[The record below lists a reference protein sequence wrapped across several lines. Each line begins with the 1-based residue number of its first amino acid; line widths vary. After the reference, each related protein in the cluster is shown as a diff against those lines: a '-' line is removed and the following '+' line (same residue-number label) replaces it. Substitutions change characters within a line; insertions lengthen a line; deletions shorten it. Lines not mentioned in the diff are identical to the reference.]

1 MSNMNSSSTR
11 VALVTGASGA
21 LGSALTRSLAAS
33 SRLVVAV
40 GRGVAQTE
48 LDASLGPGRA
58 RAAAF
63 DVTDAGAWSALVGEL
78 SSRGEHP
85 SAAVLAVGAW
95 RGGKALH
102 EEADDATWDAMLS
115 ANLIT
120 ARVALRALLPG
131 MLAHGGGSVVLV
143 GSRAA
148 VRPWESAR
156 AAAYA
161 ASKAALVAMAQAVAA
176 EVLDGGVR
184 VNVVL
189 PAMIDTPQNRDA
201 MKNAD
206 TSRWVTPE
214 ALTEVV
220 SFLLSDAAR
229 VVSGAVIPAYGRSG
243 V

>member
-1 MSNMNSSSTR
+1 MTNMNPTR
-11 VALVTGASGA
+11 VSLVTGASGA
-21 LGSALTRSLAAS
+21 LGSALTRGLAAS

-40 GRGVAQTE
+40 GRGVSQAD
-48 LDASLGPGRA
+48 LDGAHGGGRA

-63 DVTDAGAWSALVGEL
+63 DVTDASAWTALLGEL
-78 SSRGEHP
+78 GSRGEHP
-85 SAAVLAVGAW
+85 TAAVFAAGAW
-95 RGGKALH
+95 RGGKPLH
-102 EEADDATWDAMLS
+102 EESDDATWEAMLS
-115 ANLIT
+115 ANLTT

-131 MLAHGGGSVVLV
+131 MLGQGGGSVVLV

-161 ASKAALVAMAQAVAA
+161 ASKAALVALAQAVAA

-189 PAMIDTPQNRDA
+189 PVTIDTPQNRAA
-201 MKNAD
+201 MKDAD

-214 ALTEVV
+214 ALTDVV
-220 SFLLSDAAR
+220 TFLLSDAAR
-229 VVSGAVIPAYGRSG
+229 AVSGAVIPAYGRGG

>member
-1 MSNMNSSSTR
+1 MTHTNSTR
-11 VALVTGASGA
+11 VSLVTGASGA
-21 LGSALTRSLAAS
+21 LGSALTRGLAAS

-40 GRGVAQTE
+40 GRGVAQAD
-48 LDASLGPGRA
+48 LDAALGGGRA

-63 DVTDAGAWSALVGEL
+63 DVTDASAWAALLGEF

-85 SAAVLAVGAW
+85 TAAVFAAGAW
-95 RGGKALH
+95 RGGKPLH
-102 EEADDATWDAMLS
+102 EESDDATWEAMLS
-115 ANLIT
+115 ANLTT

-131 MLAHGGGSVVLV
+131 MLGQGGGSVVLV

-161 ASKAALVAMAQAVAA
+161 ASKAALVALAQAVAA

-189 PAMIDTPQNRDA
+189 PATIDTPQNRAA
-201 MKNAD
+201 MKDAD

-214 ALTEVV
+214 ALTDVV
-220 SFLLSDAAR
+220 TFLLSDAAR
-229 VVSGAVIPAYGRSG
+229 AVSGAVIPAYGRGG

>member
-1 MSNMNSSSTR
+1 MTSSNPTR
-11 VALVTGASGA
+11 VSLVTGAGGA
-21 LGSALTRSLAAS
+21 LGSALTRGLAAG

-40 GRGVAQTE
+40 GRGVSQAE
-48 LDASLGPGRA
+48 LDGTLGAGRG

-63 DVTDAGAWSALVGEL
+63 DVTEASAWSSLLGEL
-78 SSRGEHP
+78 SSKGDHP
-85 SAAVLAVGAW
+85 TGAVFAAGSW

-102 EEADDATWDAMLS
+102 EETDDAAWEAMLS
-115 ANLIT
+115 ANLTT
-120 ARVALRALLPG
+120 ARVGLRALLPG
-131 MLAHGGGSVVLV
+131 MLSQGGGSVVLV

-189 PAMIDTPQNRDA
+189 PATIDTPQNRMA
-201 MKNAD
+201 MKDAD
-206 TSRWVTPE
+206 TSRWVTPD

-220 SFLLSDAAR
+220 AFLLSDAAR
-229 VVSGAVIPAYGRSG
+229 AVSGAVIPAYGRGG

>member
-1 MSNMNSSSTR
+1 MTPMNSTR
-11 VALVTGASGA
+11 VSLVTGASGA
-21 LGSALTRSLAAS
+21 LGGALTRGLAES

-40 GRGVAQTE
+40 GRGVAQAD
-48 LDASLGPGRA
+48 LDGALGGGRA

-63 DVTDAGAWSALVGEL
+63 DVTDASAWAALLGEL

-85 SAAVLAVGAW
+85 TAAVFAAGAW
-95 RGGKALH
+95 RGGKPLH
-102 EEADDATWDAMLS
+102 EESDDATWEAMLS
-115 ANLIT
+115 ANLTT
-120 ARVALRALLPG
+120 ARMALRALLPG
-131 MLAHGGGSVVLV
+131 MLGQGGGSVVLV

-161 ASKAALVAMAQAVAA
+161 SSKAALVALAQAVAA

-189 PAMIDTPQNRDA
+189 PATIDTPQNRAA
-201 MKNAD
+201 MKDAD

-214 ALTEVV
+214 ALTDVV
-220 SFLLSDAAR
+220 TFLLSDAAR
-229 VVSGAVIPAYGRSG
+229 AVSGAVIPAYGRGG